1 MKNEHLIPI
10 NLIDLV
16 EKLHSSTNE
25 NERNNYVHRLE
36 VIRDYCESALKK
48 APSKSM
54 FEDLHKR
61 KANTGKY
68 SRIGRNN
75 I

>member
-16 EKLHSSTNE
+16 EKLQSSTNE

-36 VIRDYCESALKK
+36 VIRDYCEHALKK
-48 APSKSM
+48 APSKSIV
-54 FEDLHKR
+54 
-61 KANTGKY
+61 AGSIGKY

-75 I
+75 V

>member
-16 EKLHSSTNE
+16 EKLYSSTNE

-36 VIRDYCESALKK
+36 VIRDYCETALKK
-48 APSKSM
+48 APSKSI
-54 FEDLHKR
+54 
-61 KANTGKY
+61 AAGPTGKY

-75 I
+75 V